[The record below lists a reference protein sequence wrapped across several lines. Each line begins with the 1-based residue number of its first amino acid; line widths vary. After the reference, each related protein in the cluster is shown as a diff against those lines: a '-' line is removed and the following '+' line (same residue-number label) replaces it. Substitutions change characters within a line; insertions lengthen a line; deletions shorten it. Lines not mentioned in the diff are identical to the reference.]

1 MMRNIITLAFG
12 LLAAASAASAWATE
26 TVTYSYDAKGR
37 LIKVVHTGTVNNGV
51 TVDYTHDNADNRTNV
66 KTSGSSN

>member
-1 MMRNIITLAFG
+1 MRAVNILAFVISAAS
-12 LLAAASAASAWATE
+12 LAASASATE

-51 TVDYTHDNADNRTNV
+51 TVDYAHDNADNRTNV